1 MFNFFVAVPAAPV
14 PIKNGGNEKLQDWM
28 IAIIAAVA
36 GLLLICIVLLC
47 LCCFIR
53 RKKSHGGKHSW

>member
-1 MFNFFVAVPAAPV
+1 MFNFFVVVPAAPV
-14 PIKNGGNEKLQDWM
+14 PDETGGDVILQDWM

-36 GLLLICIVLLC
+36 GFLLICIVLLC